1 MKNIAFLTVLT
12 LMLIHNPIHA
22 QTDTTKITSDT
33 TKLSEDDL
41 LLQELGANEIKQS
54 LLPEGMGLIRRSLW
68 GEHGAMR
75 KFNFFELTTDKRERE
90 LIVRRRMLQSHQAL
104 GFVALGGMVSS
115 CISGQLLINSRNGD
129 NSLKLKTWHD
139 ASVTTTMV
147 AYGATALMQLLAPP
161 PVIIRKNKGW
171 SNMKAHRTLAY
182 LHFSGMVLTPLAGR
196 MIYGSVSL
204 QNNASDKLRNFH
216 QVSGYITTA
225 LFAGAV
231 IVMKF

>member
-1 MKNIAFLTVLT
+1 MKKIAFLVALC
-12 LMLIHNPIHA
+12 LMFVHQLNA
-22 QTDTTKITSDT
+22 QTDT

-41 LLQELGANEIKQS
+41 LLQELGANDIKQS

-68 GEHGAMR
+68 GEKGAMR
-75 KFNFFELTTDKRERE
+75 KFNFFELTAEKRERE
-90 LIVRRRMLQSHQAL
+90 LIVRRRMLQTHQVL
-104 GFVALGGMVSS
+104 GFVALGGMVGS
-115 CISGQLLINSRNGD
+115 CITGQIMISTKSGDTQEFVKPLHKAAI
-129 NSLKLKTWHD
+129 
-139 ASVTTTMV
+139 TTTMI

-182 LHFSGMVLTPLAGR
+182 LHFSGMLLTPIAGR
-196 MIYGSVSL
+196 LIYGDAS
-204 QNNASDKLRNFH
+204 QNANASDKLRNFH

>member
-1 MKNIAFLTVLT
+1 MKKIAILGVFC
-12 LMLIHNPIHA
+12 LMLVHQLNA
-22 QTDTTKITSDT
+22 QTDT

-41 LLQELGANEIKQS
+41 LLQELGANDIKQS

-68 GEHGAMR
+68 GEKGAMR
-75 KFNFFELTTDKRERE
+75 KFNYFELTTEKRERE
-90 LIVRRRMLQSHQAL
+90 LIVRRRMLQTHQAL
-104 GFVALGGMVSS
+104 GFVALGGMVGS
-115 CISGQLLINSRNGD
+115 CITGQIMINTRNGD
-129 NSLKLKTWHD
+129 TQELVKSLHK
-139 ASVTTTMV
+139 AAITTTMI

-196 MIYGSVSL
+196 LMYGNLSQSP
-204 QNNASDKLRNFH
+204 NASDKLRNFH
-216 QVSGYITTA
+216 QVSGYITTT